1 MMKSVFSFGIPG
13 DAAMNLFRYG
23 LGFALTVTV
32 VAMLAGEAKALKE
45 VVELTPKNVE
55 TNGFTISAEAQAN
68 DVIRVKIVRDLAKA
82 KSFPAASPY
91 DLWRDAELRIFGDKG
106 LLVQFGLQ
114 PAAGEKSVTYT
125 FAVKKDQLSDTHV
138 TVYEYD
144 GYKDRTRK
152 ELPIGG
158 GTLFKFHFKA
168 FTDLLLSDKPAA
180 AKEDKASARLE
191 DGVYPVL
198 AADDP
203 KPEEHGVVELVVVP
217 VDEDGA
223 PKPETIRVT
232 DQPLLRFK
240 TLSQFDFKFEEGECT
255 EIGFA
260 NTPELKAYTR
270 DHVGAQLA
278 VVVDNRVISHHK
290 IREPIESD
298 TVRITCC
305 TVGGGD
311 HLHKHLKELKL
322 ATESNSRA
330 DNQQQREEDER

>member
-1 MMKSVFSFGIPG
+1 
-13 DAAMNLFRYG
+13 
-23 LGFALTVTV
+23 
-32 VAMLAGEAKALKE
+32 
-45 VVELTPKNVE
+45 
-55 TNGFTISAEAQAN
+55 
-68 DVIRVKIVRDLAKA
+68 
-82 KSFPAASPY
+82 
-91 DLWRDAELRIFGDKG
+91 
-106 LLVQFGLQ
+106 
-114 PAAGEKSVTYT
+114 
-125 FAVKKDQLSDTHV
+125 
-138 TVYEYD
+138 
-144 GYKDRTRK
+144 
-152 ELPIGG
+152 
-158 GTLFKFHFKA
+158 
-168 FTDLLLSDKPAA
+168 
-180 AKEDKASARLE
+180 
-191 DGVYPVL
+191 
-198 AADDP
+198 
-203 KPEEHGVVELVVVP
+203 VELVVVP

-278 VVVDNRVISHHK
+278 VVIDNRVISHHK